1 MIPSLAAVTAALA
14 VAVAVV
20 PTLHTMSGYQSSGGV
35 ASSART
41 ELIPCAL
48 IDLSMPVGVVNDKG
62 MTASEFRACLQLA
75 EKKGMRR
82 IFLDIA
88 APAGRDDSL
97 VGYLDAIKV
106 LQSAGIEIDAFV
118 REASAEGWSIAL
130 TCNRWVSTQQSIAAL
145 KTYLDQGQPGQQGQG
160 NKGMQGRRKPPAQG
174 GQMPGMGQGL
184 GLSGGGQDSAGGSHW
199 SRDAKW
205 VPKAGWPA
213 PSDTTLERLVELM
226 NSNQVV
232 DREPTKDRTT
242 ALAVFSVKPDLE
254 LGDRL
259 CATQRELSEL
269 SGALRKS
276 GSDLEKQETALKSVK
291 QKDGPRAESL
301 QKMISSIKSR
311 MTDLRLK
318 MAALRS
324 QP

>member
-1 MIPSLAAVTAALA
+1 MSVGILTFMIPSLAAVTAALA

-20 PTLHTMSGYQSSGGV
+20 PTLHTMSGYQSSGGA
-35 ASSART
+35 ASSTRT

-130 TCNRWVSTQQSIAAL
+130 TCNRWASTQESIAEL
-145 KTYLDQGQPGQQGQG
+145 MTYLDQGQPGQQGQG
-160 NKGMQGRRKPPAQG
+160 NKGMQGRRKPSDGG

-184 GLSGGGQDSAGGSHW
+184 GLSGGGQ
-199 SRDAKW
+199 KW
-205 VPKAGWPA
+205 VPKEGWPA

-226 NSNQVV
+226 KSNQVA
-232 DREPTKDRTT
+232 DREPIKDRTT
-242 ALAVFSVKPDLE
+242 ALAVFSVKPELE
-254 LGDRL
+254 LGDRS

-276 GSDLEKQETALKSVK
+276 GSDLEKQEKALKSVK

-301 QKMISSIKSR
+301 QKLISSIKSR

>member
-1 MIPSLAAVTAALA
+1 MIPSLSAVAAALA
-14 VAVAVV
+14 VVVAVV
-20 PTLHTMSGYQSSGGV
+20 PTLHTTSGYQPSARV

-41 ELIPCAL
+41 GTMPCAL

-97 VGYLDAIKV
+97 VEYLDAIKA
-106 LQSAGIEIDAFV
+106 LQSAGIEVDAFV

-145 KTYLDQGQPGQQGQG
+145 KTYLDQGQAGQQGQG

-184 GLSGGGQDSAGGSHW
+184 GLSGGGQDSAGGSDR

-205 VPKAGWPA
+205 VPKAEWPA
-213 PSDTTLERLVELM
+213 PSDTTLERLVEM
-226 NSNQVV
+226 MKSNHVL

-242 ALAVFSVKPDLE
+242 ALAVFSVKPELE

-269 SGALRKS
+269 SVALQKS

-301 QKMISSIKSR
+301 QKLISSIKSR